1 MCPDLFS
8 GEALVWFNSCKQPTP
23 VSDHSVLTFW
33 VAACGRF
40 DCIII
45 IIIITSINIIHY
57 YYCDYDNNVDLMM
70 LLIVNSYN
78 ERNN

>member
-1 MCPDLFS
+1 MC
-8 GEALVWFNSCKQPTP
+8 FNSCKQPTP
-23 VSDHSVLTFW
+23 VSDNSVLTFW
-33 VAACGRF
+33 VAAYGRF

-45 IIIITSINIIHY
+45 IHY
-57 YYCDYDNNVDLMM
+57 YYRDYENNVDLIM

>member
-57 YYCDYDNNVDLMM
+57 YYCDYDNNVDLIM
-70 LLIVNSYN
+70 LLIVYLPTLTP
-78 ERNN
+78 